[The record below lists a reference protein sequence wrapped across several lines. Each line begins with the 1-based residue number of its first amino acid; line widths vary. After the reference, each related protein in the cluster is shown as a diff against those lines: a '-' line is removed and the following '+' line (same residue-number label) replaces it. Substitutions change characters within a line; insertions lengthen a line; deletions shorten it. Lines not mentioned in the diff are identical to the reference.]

1 MRPTHRTAVATA
13 FASGGPAEMAVRAR
27 SEPATAGSIA
37 AGNSPPLGLPLGFFL
52 AGPLA
57 FVAINALLVFDGGNL
72 LTYYLLPVD
81 LSLTHLVT
89 LGWVTMV
96 MMGAL
101 YQLTPV
107 IFQTRLHSARL
118 GRWQF
123 GFYLIGVAG
132 LVTSFR
138 WLWAPG
144 LAIFGSA
151 VVLAVALFLYNMART
166 LWRPPAWT
174 VVGWYLAHSLS
185 YLGMTVISGLTFALD
200 LRFHWFPIPQHVLAA
215 HVDLGLIGW
224 FTLTLMGVG
233 YQLVPMFG
241 LVHGHSLRL
250 ARWILRALNLGILLL
265 FISLLLEWP
274 RPVALLSV
282 GMTGLG
288 VAAYAFDVYRM
299 FRRRRRRVLDLTQWH
314 TILSTLCLLAAMLAV
329 VRIASGN
336 LGGLSAQTHWYLGTA
351 YLALAGW
358 VSFAIMGQYY
368 KILPFLIWN
377 HRYAAQAGREPVP
390 LLRDLYSGA
399 RARVAFLLYLAGFV
413 GVATSLLLGASLLVR
428 LSALLTLGGS
438 LGFAWTLVE
447 VLRPRSIR
455 VAPARS
461 PPRPSDP

>member
-1 MRPTHRTAVATA
+1 MRPSPRTTVATA
-13 FASGGPAEMAVRAR
+13 SASGGLAEMAVH
-27 SEPATAGSIA
+27 AGSNPAAAGGIA
-37 AGNSPPLGLPLGFFL
+37 TGNSPPLGLPLGFFL
-52 AGPLA
+52 VGPLA
-57 FVAINALLVFDGGNL
+57 FVAINALLVFDGGQL
-72 LTYYLLPVD
+72 LSYYLLPAD

-101 YQLTPV
+101 YQLVPV

-123 GFYLIGVAG
+123 ALYVFGVAG
-132 LVTSFR
+132 LVTSFH
-138 WLWAPG
+138 WLWTPG
-144 LAIFGSA
+144 LAVFGSV
-151 VVLAVALFLYNMART
+151 VVLAVAFFLYNMART

-200 LRFHWFPIPQHVLAA
+200 LRFNWFPIPEHVLAA

-224 FTLTLMGVG
+224 FTLTLMGVS

-241 LVHGHSLRL
+241 LVHGHSFRL
-250 ARWILRALNLGILLL
+250 ARWILRVLNPGIFLL
-265 FISLLLEWP
+265 FISLLLDWP

-282 GMTGLG
+282 GMIGIG
-288 VAAYAFDVYRM
+288 VTAYAFDVCRM
-299 FRRRRRRVLDLTQWH
+299 FRRRRRRLLDLTQWH
-314 TILSTLCLLAAMLAV
+314 TIPSTLCLLAAMLALG
-329 VRIASGN
+329 RIALGG

-351 YLALAGW
+351 YLALGGW

-368 KILPFLIWN
+368 KILPFLVWN
-377 HRYAAQAGREPVP
+377 HRYAPLAGREPVP

-399 RARVAFLLYLAGFV
+399 RAWAAFLGYLMGFI
-413 GVATSLLLGASLLVR
+413 GVAAGLLLGTAPLLR
-428 LSALLTLGGS
+428 LSALLTLAGS

-447 VLRPRSIR
+447 VLRPRSPR
-455 VAPARS
+455 EAPVRS
-461 PPRPSDP
+461 QRPSGP